1 MSKYTKAARRMKQ
14 AANAAKWNAKN
25 KQKVNQHG
33 SIIDYDSQ
41 KTSKKSTKKKSKTG
55 QVTQSKNPH
64 KMNDKAK
71 KAFYK
76 AWTDYKMP
84 RAMLGFW
91 DGITS
96 ATVGKK
102 MFTDGNK
109 NIDTKKLYQSG
120 SYKIG
125 NIGGNMAG
133 YGFGYGSVGKAAGKA
148 ATKVVTSQTGK
159 RLVSKAAKTKL
170 MKSAARKTLTKAGQ
184 NATTKAIEH
193 AAKKQAGNVAKGL
206 VKGAVADATVG
217 TFMNSQSARA
227 EGMKVGSK
235 EWKKHMAES
244 AVLDFAIGGAVEI
257 APTTLKALKKDSGK
271 KTVQRVVDGKVKNV
285 KVDKSYTDFAQVHQ
299 KNALNKSKKA
309 VETARNEYTAA
320 KNKLSKAQSSLQS
333 KSTKRTENL
342 ANLNE
347 MRQKKLAAAE
357 RNFKQAE
364 LKLEKKQQAYDNAMK
379 ATLPEPKASVRKQ
392 APLPKSFNEAK
403 QAKLKANTDSFMN
416 QVSRVMMGEYNE
428 RLPLKVSDTPAILKK
443 YGAKSSKITMPSK
456 NVRKIAYPAKY
467 LGQKDGHNLGF
478 EALQQL
484 PKQISDP
491 VAILDSFTQPN
502 SRVIITNIID
512 TNNNPVLVALHLNKN
527 GQLSVTD
534 EIASMYGKDG
544 FNSFIERARK
554 EGKVLYENKKTGL
567 NDAVTSRLQLSGDAT
582 SSDPIFSI
590 SKNAENVN
598 EIKKRPQYQVSSNNA
613 IGREDSYLSAGKSS
627 DNSIPDSSVK
637 SNTKMTSEELVDAL
651 KDADFLKY
659 VQEKSGGN
667 VPEMAKSN
675 GISVNEQTERLY
687 KEYVLNKDLGAD
699 IYKHSTKD
707 LNAKRYG
714 IDNGVPNA
722 TPYGETSQAAK
733 TLYNSDIMDSAAKS
747 RLLKDINE
755 GLHAKYTV
763 TNKTVIDDA
772 KSLVKED
779 ITKARNS
786 FDSIMEEGKQATSA
800 DIAKGYILAD
810 EYIKRGDYDSL
821 SKVLADVSA
830 MESEAGRTLQASKIF
845 KNLTPEGKVT
855 SAARQV
861 TKLEKATGQTIEI
874 PKELYDELLNAKT
887 EADAYKAARQIAI
900 EAHNQIPPGW
910 SNKVNSWRYM
920 AMLLNPKTHIKN
932 ILGNALFVP
941 VKNVKNVIATG
952 MEKAVLRNGGRT
964 TSILNPF
971 SGADRSLVNA
981 GKEDFKAV
989 KETLMNGTSKYLDN
1003 SRPMESKVFDN
1014 KVLEFFRRL
1023 SGDSLEKEDEF
1034 FIELSYRNAYAKYLK
1049 AQGIRN
1055 IDDASEDILR
1065 MAREYASEDA
1075 LKSTYR
1081 DANVL
1086 SDQLAKFKKYA
1097 NTPLNRI
1104 PGEKTSERVLKKA
1117 GSMALDVTVPF
1128 TKTPINII
1136 RRGFDYSP
1144 VGLIR
1149 GMGKIVSAK
1158 GDVVKLAK
1166 AIDDV
1171 AAGLTGSGIMLVG
1184 GYMGAK
1190 GLAQGELDTTTNEG
1204 KFREMNGEQSYS
1216 IKIGDYTYTMDW
1228 AAPMSM
1234 PFFVGVEAG
1243 SHAQKNGMSPEQIL
1257 PFMSKITDPVF
1268 NLSMLSSLNNV
1279 LDVAFGGG
1287 NSTLSVL
1294 QNMAE
1299 AGASQMI
1306 PSLFS
1311 NIAKTI
1317 TPEKKSTTSTNSLK
1331 EVRGYETFFNSMK
1344 NKVPGLN
1351 LTNPAYV
1358 NNWGETEEKKSLGD
1372 YGKAIFDNFLNPG
1385 SLKKTRDSSV
1395 DKEIYNLGDRL
1406 GEFSDIV
1413 PKSTKPEEYDKKFDG
1428 VNYHMSEHDLTLYK
1442 KAKGRY
1448 SQQGLQELFSTK
1460 KYQNMS
1466 DVEKKQAIKKVYD
1479 AAKDKATMEFLM
1491 DKGISKEKYKV
1502 AQMGKNQKKAYEK
1515 SGMDIDRF
1523 ETLYKA
1529 RDNYVDSDGSVTK
1542 TMKLLAGGA
1551 ETYKEANA
1559 VFGGELSEHAYKN
1572 AKNLYNLGIKPKE
1585 VRKIAKG
1592 ADSDGNKHYS
1602 TAELV
1607 AYLDKTSYSRYEK
1620 AYIFAALANWN
1631 AHNPYA

>member
-1 MSKYTKAARRMKQ
+1 MNFIDLDLKTGKSKKASEQLKKITR
-14 AANAAKWNAKN
+14 
-25 KQKVNQHG
+25 
-33 SIIDYDSQ
+33 S
-41 KTSKKSTKKKSKTG
+41 KTSKKSQKATLPKPKNTKAKSG
-55 QVTQSKNPH
+55 QGTQSKNPH
-64 KMNDKAK
+64 KMNDKTK
-71 KAFYK
+71 KVFYK
-76 AWTDYKMP
+76 AWTDYKTP
-84 RAMLGFW
+84 RAILGFW

-96 ATVGKK
+96 ATLGTK
-102 MFTDGNK
+102 MSAGNK

-120 SYKIG
+120 SYKVG

-133 YGFGYGSVGKAAGKA
+133 YGLGYGGVGKVAGKA

-159 RLVSKAAKTKL
+159 RLVSKAAKTGL

-184 NATTKAIEH
+184 NATTKAVEH
-193 AAKKQAGNVAKGL
+193 AAKKQAANVAKGL

-235 EWKKHMAES
+235 EWTKHMAES
-244 AVLDFAIGGAVEI
+244 AALDFVTGGAVEI
-257 APTTLKALKKDSGK
+257 APTALKALKKGSGK

-285 KVDKSYTDFAQVHQ
+285 KVDKTYMDFAQESQ
-299 KNALNKSKKA
+299 KDALSKSKKA
-309 VETARNEYTAA
+309 VETAQNEYIAA
-320 KNKLSKAQSSLQS
+320 QNKLSKVENSLQS
-333 KSTKRTENL
+333 KAAKKTENV
-342 ANLNE
+342 AKLNA
-347 MRQKKLAAAE
+347 MRQKELSAAE
-357 RNFKQAE
+357 KEFKQAE
-364 LKLEKKQQAYDNAMK
+364 LKLEKTQHTYDNAMK
-379 ATLPEPKASVRKQ
+379 ATLPEQKANQKVK
-392 APLPKSFNEAK
+392 APAPRSFNEAK
-403 QAKLKANTDSFMN
+403 AALQKKALLPTEKTSHVKAEHVAPEHKATFNQYVNATDRELKQFVENSRNGVRKKKDFKDFSAVGQREAADVKAVTGVDVSGYKHRLKTSTIQEHIDTRHGANGKADMSMADSNDIARMGYVLDDYDTIELLRN
-416 QVSRVMMGEYNE
+416 QDGT
-428 RLPLKVSDTPAILKK
+428 PLKSREFSNSDQTQA
-443 YGAKSSKITMPSK
+443 SMVRFSKRI
-456 NVRKIAYPAKY
+456 
-467 LGQKDGHNLGF
+467 DGHYYVAVAVPDSNSKTLNIVSAYIKKADPKGVGTNASSGSVAN
-478 EALQQL
+478 ALN
-484 PKQISDP
+484 PTP
-491 VAILDSFTQPN
+491 ETP
-502 SRVIITNIID
+502 ID
-512 TNNNPVLVALHLNKN
+512 MA
-527 GQLSVTD
+527 
-534 EIASMYGKDG
+534 G
-544 FNSFIERARK
+544 FN
-554 EGKVLYENKKTGL
+554 
-567 NDAVTSRLQLSGDAT
+567 
-582 SSDPIFSI
+582 
-590 SKNAENVN
+590 
-598 EIKKRPQYQVSSNNA
+598 
-613 IGREDSYLSAGKSS
+613 
-627 DNSIPDSSVK
+627 NSIPDS
-637 SNTKMTSEELVDAL
+637 A
-651 KDADFLKY
+651 
-659 VQEKSGGN
+659 
-667 VPEMAKSN
+667 AKSN
-675 GISVNEQTERLY
+675 DEFVDSLH
-687 KEYVLNKDLGAD
+687 KDLGAD
-699 IYKHSTKD
+699 TYKHSTKD

-714 IDNGVPNA
+714 MDNGVPNA

-747 RLLKDINE
+747 RLQKDINE

-779 ITKARNS
+779 ITKVRNS
-786 FDSIMEEGKQATSA
+786 FDSIMEEGKQATSG
-800 DIAKGYILAD
+800 DIAKGYVLAD
-810 EYIKRGDYDSL
+810 EYIKCGDYDSL

-941 VKNVKNVIATG
+941 VKNVKNIIATG

-989 KETLMNGTSKYLDN
+989 KETLMNGTSKFLDN

-1104 PGEKTSERVLKKA
+1104 PGEKTSEKVLKKA

-1158 GDVVKLAK
+1158 GDVIKLAK
-1166 AIDDV
+1166 AIDDI
-1171 AAGLTGSGIMLVG
+1171 ASGLTGSGIMLVG

-1317 TPEKKSTTSTNSLK
+1317 TPEKKNTTSTTSLK

-1395 DKEIYNLGDRL
+1395 DKEIYSLGDRL

-1448 SQQGLQELFSTK
+1448 SQQGLQELFSTE

-1559 VFGGELSEHAYKN
+1559 VFGGELSEHAYRN
-1572 AKNLYNLGIKPKE
+1572 AKNLYTLGIKPKE

-1592 ADSDGNKHYS
+1592 ADTNGNNHYS

-1607 AYLDKTSYSRYEK
+1607 AYLDRTTYSRYEK
-1620 AYIFAALANWN
+1620 AYIFQALANWN